1 MEEGFPG
8 SIELDKPEGW
18 PLWKERTLGLCLERN
33 SDPHLGLW
41 TCKTGSHSTF
51 NLTCYSSCLHS
62 QVFELFPQ
70 PRTFSPQAFAWLKF
84 FTFRLVQGHFLTR
97 PFLTTTLT
105 LALLSTSALF
115 FVAFTVRNHL
125 VDLWILSSLAVAPG
139 CVILKDLVPSS
150 RL

>member
-1 MEEGFPG
+1 MEEGFPE

-18 PLWKERTLGLCLERN
+18 PLWKERTLGLYLEKN
-33 SDPHLGLW
+33 SDPHFGLW
-41 TCKTGSHSTF
+41 TCKTGSYSTF

-70 PRTFSPQAFAWLKF
+70 PRTFFPQAFAWLRS

-97 PFLTTTLT
+97 PFLTAILT

-115 FVAFTVRNHL
+115 FVAFTIRNHL
-125 VDLWILSSLAVAPG
+125 VDLLILSSLAVARG
-139 CVILKDLVPSS
+139 CLILKGLVPSS
-150 RL
+150 WL

>member
-8 SIELDKPEGW
+8 SIELDKPKGW
-18 PLWKERTLGLCLERN
+18 PLWKERTLGLYLEKN

-41 TCKTGSHSTF
+41 TCKTGSYSTF
-51 NLTCYSSCLHS
+51 NLTCYTSCLHS
-62 QVFELFPQ
+62 HVIELF
-70 PRTFSPQAFAWLKF
+70 PQAFAWLKS
-84 FTFRLVQGHFLTR
+84 FTFRLVQGHLLTR

-115 FVAFTVRNHL
+115 FVALTIRNHL
-125 VDLWILSSLAVAPG
+125 VDLLILSSLAVAPG
-139 CVILKDLVPSS
+139 CLILKGLVPRS

>member
-8 SIELDKPEGW
+8 SIELDKPKGW
-18 PLWKERTLGLCLERN
+18 PLWKERTLGLYLEKN

-41 TCKTGSHSTF
+41 TCKTGSYSTF

-62 QVFELFPQ
+62 QVIELFPQ
-70 PRTFSPQAFAWLKF
+70 ASAWLKS

-105 LALLSTSALF
+105 LALLSTSALI
-115 FVAFTVRNHL
+115 FVAFTIRNHL
-125 VDLWILSSLAVAPG
+125 VDLLILSILAVAPG
-139 CVILKDLVPSS
+139 CLILKGLVPSY